1 LIVKKVQ
8 KEAKME
14 KNVILTHFIN
24 PALSNLCYVN
34 SVATCLVN
42 MDILQAELQILR
54 ETSPLSSL
62 LDILLSLGQ
71 QSTTIA
77 LRDEISRLAFPS
89 DPGLYTRGQQEDAAE
104 FFEHI
109 LNQLARQ
116 HSTIIDKYVR
126 TSHDIKIIY
135 SYL

>member
-1 LIVKKVQ
+1 
-8 KEAKME
+8 
-14 KNVILTHFIN
+14 
-24 PALSNLCYVN
+24 
-34 SVATCLVN
+34 

>member
-1 LIVKKVQ
+1 VKKVQ

-54 ETSPLSSL
+54 EISPVPRL
-62 LDILLSLGQ
+62 LDILLSLEK

-77 LRDEISRLAFPS
+77 LRDEISCLAFPS
-89 DPGLYTRGQQEDAAE
+89 DPGFYIRGRQEDAAE

-109 LNQLARQ
+109 LNQLASH

-126 TSHDIKIIY
+126 TSHEIKIIY
-135 SYL
+135 IYL

>member
-1 LIVKKVQ
+1 MQ